1 MVASMHRCSLVNPGQ
16 RALNSISRKE
26 GEFSLLLDD
35 QFDILWHSASLSS
48 ILGWGDV
55 TGRNGTEFVHPD
67 DLELVL
73 EIMTQV
79 VQDWDHQKLVPTFA
93 PESADIR
100 ISDVTG
106 AWHAFETT
114 TWNHLDDDDVQGV
127 LCTCRRV
134 HDRSDLA
141 LAIEMLGSGAEVHDV
156 VPIIARLADRSMGG
170 AEVRTAIAWKQDE
183 RITTV
188 SASAAE
194 PLDPRLAD
202 VAQLVWSQ
210 NLTTPVVVTDMDDP
224 LLNGAGKLAA
234 VAGYRGAFIVPIEAP
249 TGPEILGAMVAWSAS
264 TVDFQAP
271 TQSPVHV
278 ALRLAAL
285 AMADHRTK
293 RSLRWA
299 AAHDPLTGL
308 ANRAEF
314 ARRLDEVA
322 HGDLVLLYIDLDDF
336 KPIND
341 AYGHPVG
348 DHVLREVGRRIA
360 SVIGPNDTV
369 GRLGGDEFAVICAG
383 MSDPMDGRDVGDR
396 IIQAIR
402 VPLIADG
409 LTLTVGASVG
419 VAVGA
424 QPLIPAVLARRAD
437 EALYNAKHAGKNTV
451 CLAG

>member
-1 MVASMHRCSLVNPGQ
+1 MVASTHRCSDVNQGQ

-26 GEFSLLLDD
+26 GEFTLLLDD
-35 QFDILWHSASLSS
+35 QFDILWHSVSLSH
-48 ILGWGDV
+48 ILGWGDL

-73 EIMTQV
+73 ETMTQV
-79 VQDWDHQKLVPTFA
+79 LQEWDHQKLVPTFA

-100 ISDVTG
+100 LRDVTG

-114 TWNHLDDDDVQGV
+114 TWNHLDDDDVRGV

-188 SASAAE
+188 SAAAAE
-194 PLDPRLAD
+194 PLEPRLAD

-210 NLTTPVVVTDMDDP
+210 NLTAPIVVTDLDDP
-224 LLNGAGKLAA
+224 MLNGAGEVAA
-234 VAGYRGAFIVPIEAP
+234 AAGYRGAFIVPIEAP

-293 RSLRWA
+293 RTLRWA

-322 HGDLVLLYIDLDDF
+322 HSDLVLLYIDLDDF

-348 DHVLREVGRRIA
+348 DYVLKEVGRRIA

-383 MSDPMDGRDVGDR
+383 MSDPMDGRNVGDR

-451 CLAG
+451 CLAS